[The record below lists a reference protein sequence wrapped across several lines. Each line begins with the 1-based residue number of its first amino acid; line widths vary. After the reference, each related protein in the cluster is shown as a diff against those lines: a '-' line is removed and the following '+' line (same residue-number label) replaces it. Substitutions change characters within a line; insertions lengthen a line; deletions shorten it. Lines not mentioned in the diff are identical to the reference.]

1 MMTKSYSLPYGNA
14 ELVFDLPDE
23 FMVDVIS
30 PVDLPPAPNP
40 LDEVR
45 RSLLVPFGKAL
56 KDFSGAASA
65 AIAIN
70 DKTRPVPHQ
79 HLLPPLLEMLQ
90 EIGIPQQRTS
100 LLVASGTHSP
110 MPPNKYSDILPPEII
125 EKYPVISHNC
135 ENDEMLVYI
144 GNTSRNTPIYINR
157 QYYEA
162 DLKIAVGN
170 IEPHHFMGFSGGAKS
185 VSIGLTGRKTI
196 TANHS
201 FLTDPNADIGIYE
214 ENPMRQD
221 VEEIGDMVGVQFA
234 LNAILNSRKQIAFA
248 LAGNPRKVME
258 EGIKIVRDKCQVT
271 VDAPYDLVI
280 ASPGGFPKD
289 INLYQAQKGI
299 SHSSVIV
306 RDSGVII
313 LAATCPEGSGSQT
326 FERFMQDVTSCEEV
340 FAKFE
345 REGFKIGPHKAFQ
358 IARIASKKHILLISE
373 LPPALVRGWLM
384 TPQVDSRS
392 AIQSA
397 MQIQPHIAK
406 IAIMPRATNTIPRL
420 SKS

>member
-1 MMTKSYSLPYGNA
+1 MKSYSLPYGNT
-14 ELVFDLPDE
+14 ELIFDLPDE
-23 FMVDVIS
+23 SMVDVIS

-45 RSLLVPFGKAL
+45 RSLLAPFGKTI

-90 EIGIPQQRTS
+90 QIGVPRQSTF
-100 LLVASGTHSP
+100 LVVASGTHSP
-110 MPPNKYSDILPPEII
+110 MPPSEYSDILPPEII

-135 ENDEMLVYI
+135 EDDKMLVYI
-144 GNTSRNTPIYINR
+144 GNTSRNTPVYINR
-157 QYYEA
+157 RYYEA

-201 FLTDPNADIGIYE
+201 FLTDPRADIGVYE

-234 LNAILNSRKQIAFA
+234 LNAVLNSKKKIAFA
-248 LAGNPRKVME
+248 LAGNPRQVME
-258 EGIKIVRDKCQVT
+258 KGIEIVRDKCQVT
-271 VDAPYDLVI
+271 VDTPYDLVI

-299 SHSSVIV
+299 SHSSAIV
-306 RDSGVII
+306 RDGGVII
-313 LAATCPEGSGSQT
+313 LAAACPEGSGSQS
-326 FERFMQDVTSCEEV
+326 FEQFMQGISSCEEV

-358 IARIASKKHILLISE
+358 IARIASKKHILLISQ
-373 LPPALVRGWLM
+373 LPPAMVRGWLM
-384 TPQVDSRS
+384 IPQADSHS

-397 MQIQPHIAK
+397 MQLLPNIAK

-420 SKS
+420 RKS